1 MNQSRARLWAL
12 CSAVLLVSAC
22 GGGGNDGGS
31 NAPST
36 PTPPPPP
43 PPAQE
48 ELLVAGFGPT
58 GQAETLVV
66 VDPAQP
72 TPLRLSTLVDQYLEV
87 SHLSFDTTGRRLTL
101 GSSTAV
107 YYVRNGRLFQ
117 VSLRKNQNTQ
127 PRQISS
133 VADACS
139 VDDWHPFSYSSGD
152 DGWVEVTSSGAD
164 GSCFAGPDNRKV
176 FVRHGTPA
184 TDLPTSLPD
193 GVRITSALPDPASA
207 ALLGF
212 IAYDSRTVPAKLA
225 LYSPTLAYVSDVVG
239 GTGRLPLELLA
250 FRPGGPLTTS
260 AYARSGTSVVRLDWS
275 AGSATLSSPST
286 PFSITVSSNG
296 DAECVSDDIA
306 MYCVSGF
313 LLRRID
319 ASGTV
324 STLATLASAD
334 GSSVT
339 LRGMTSGHVVVQQ
352 GADPSVGQVF
362 AAPKLGGTPLA
373 LAPAFGAK
381 YVVGVHGNDVVYSNL
396 GSSRVMRRIGI
407 DGSNDR
413 LITALNSGYPMPV
426 SNPAV
431 QNMSIGNLDT
441 VMWCDVP
448 SAGHCTNG
456 TIRSHDLQSA
466 STTALGTLSYNSA
479 DIFSLYVSGW
489 GFSGRPTVLAATAA
503 LLSTPGFV
511 TDFYLARPGTANS
524 LVRLTTHIP

>member
-1 MNQSRARLWAL
+1 MNKSRARAWAL

-22 GGGGNDGGS
+22 GGGGDSGGS
-31 NAPST
+31 SAPSA

-48 ELLVAGFGPT
+48 ELLVAGFGST

-72 TPLRLSTLVDQYLEV
+72 APLRLSTLVDQHLEV
-87 SHLSFDTTGRRLTL
+87 SHLSFDTAGRRMTL
-101 GSSTAV
+101 GGSTAV

-117 VSLRKNQNTQ
+117 VSLRKNQSNQ

-139 VDDWHPFSYSSGD
+139 VDDWHPFSYSTGD
-152 DGWVEVTSSGAD
+152 DGWVEVTTAGAD

-176 FVRHGTPA
+176 FVRHDTPA

-207 ALLGF
+207 TLLGF

-225 LYSPTLAYVSDVVG
+225 LYGPTLAYVGDVVG
-239 GTGRLPLELLA
+239 GTGRLPLELLS

-260 AYARSGTSVVRLDWS
+260 AYARSGTGVVRLDWS
-275 AGSATLSSPST
+275 ASSATLSSLAT
-286 PFSITVSSNG
+286 PISVTVDSEGN
-296 DAECVSDDIA
+296 AECLSDDTA
-306 MYCVSGF
+306 MYCASGF

-319 ASGTV
+319 AAGTV
-324 STLATLASAD
+324 SALATMASAD

-339 LRGMTSGHVVVQQ
+339 LRGLTAGHVVVQQ
-352 GADPSVGQVF
+352 GADTSSGQVF
-362 AAPKLGGTPLA
+362 AVPKLGGAPLA
-373 LAPAFGAK
+373 LASAFGSK
-381 YVVGVHGNDVVYSNL
+381 YVVGVHGNEVVYSTL

-426 SNPAV
+426 SNPTV
-431 QNMSIGNLDT
+431 SNLSIANLDA

-456 TIRSHDLQSA
+456 TIRSHDLQSS
-466 STTALGTLSYNSA
+466 STLALGTLSYNSA

-489 GFSGRPTVLAATAA
+489 GFSGRPTVLSATAS
-503 LLSTPGFV
+503 LFSTAGFV
-511 TDFYLARPGTANS
+511 TDFYLARPGSANS
-524 LVRLTTHIP
+524 LVRLTTNIP

>member
-1 MNQSRARLWAL
+1 MNKSRARVWAL
-12 CSAVLLVSAC
+12 CGAVLFVSAC
-22 GGGGNDGGS
+22 GGGGDSGAS
-31 NAPST
+31 SAPST

-48 ELLVAGFGPT
+48 ELLVAGFGFNGPT
-58 GQAETLVV
+58 ETLVV

-72 TPLRLSTLVDQYLEV
+72 TPLRLSTLVDQHLEV
-87 SHLSFDTTGRRLTL
+87 SHLTFDTTGRRITL

-117 VSLRKNQNTQ
+117 VSLRKNQSNQ

-139 VDDWHPFSYSSGD
+139 VDDWHPFSYSTGD
-152 DGWVEVTSSGAD
+152 DGWVEVTTSGAD
-164 GSCFAGPDNRKV
+164 GSCFPGPDNRKV
-176 FVRHGTPA
+176 FVRRGTPA

-212 IAYDSRTVPAKLA
+212 IAYDTRAVPSKLA
-225 LYSPTLAYVSDVVG
+225 LYSPTLTHVSDVVG
-239 GTGRLPLELLA
+239 GTGRLPLELLS

-260 AYARSGTSVVRLDWS
+260 AYAKSGSSVVRLDWS
-275 AGSATLSSPST
+275 ASSATLSSLSM
-286 PFSITVSSNG
+286 PFSITVDIDGN
-296 DAECVSDDIA
+296 AECLSDDAA

-313 LLRRID
+313 LLRRLD
-319 ASGTV
+319 AAGTV
-324 STLATLASAD
+324 STLATMANTD

-339 LRGMTSGHVVVQQ
+339 LRGLTAGHLVVQQ
-352 GADPSVGQVF
+352 STDTSSGQVF
-362 AAPKLGGTPLA
+362 AVPKLGGTPLA
-373 LAPAFGAK
+373 LAPAFGQK
-381 YVVGVHGNDVVYSNL
+381 YVVGVHGNEVVYSTL
-396 GSSRVMRRIGI
+396 GSSRVIRRIGI

-413 LITALNSGYPMPV
+413 LITILNSGYPMPV
-426 SNPAV
+426 SNPTV
-431 QNMSIGNLDT
+431 PSVSVGTLDT

-456 TIRSHDLQSA
+456 TIRSYDLQSGT
-466 STTALGTLSYNSA
+466 TTALGTLSHSSA

-489 GFSGRPTVLAATAA
+489 GFSGRPTVLTASAA
-503 LLSTPGFV
+503 LMSTPGFV
-511 TDFYLARPGTANS
+511 TDFYLAHPGTANS
-524 LVRLTTHIP
+524 LVRLTTNIP